1 MKTLYLAYGSNMNLE
16 QMRQRCPTATVV
28 GKTILKGRQL
38 LFRGMDY
45 SAVATIEKHP
55 RAAVPVLIWELEP
68 ADEDALDR
76 YEGFPY
82 LYRKDY
88 IKIWHSG
95 DWQEAMVY
103 VMNPGR
109 RTGRPSPVYFRTIKD
124 GYKRAGFDIRYLD
137 EAVRVSSEQ
146 I

>member
-28 GKTILKGRQL
+28 GKTILKGHQL

-68 ADEDALDR
+68 TDEEALDR

-82 LYRKDY
+82 LYRKEY
-88 IKIWHSG
+88 IKVRHGNEWR
-95 DWQEAMVY
+95 EAMVY

-124 GYKRAGFDIRYLD
+124 GYFRAGFDTRYLD
-137 EAVRVSSEQ
+137 EAVKISTMM